1 MDTKRAKIAAEAAR
15 EDKEELPYER
25 FLRFGPEALTEAELL
40 AIIIR
45 TGTKGKSA
53 LEAAKDVLKLARYPK
68 KGLLGLQN
76 LTVEELK
83 GISGIGEVKAVKL
96 KCITELSKRMSRAKV
111 SAGENFTTAKHVA
124 DYFMEQMR
132 HRETECVVLV
142 CLDAKGQMLREKKLS
157 EGTVNMSLI
166 SPREIFLA
174 ALEYKAV
181 NILLVH
187 NHPSGDPTP
196 SRADKLLTCNVR
208 EMGERIG
215 ILLLDHVIIGDN
227 CHVSFKENGWFMDP
241 SA

>member
-1 MDTKRAKIAAEAAR
+1 MDTKRAKIAAGAAR

-124 DYFMEQMR
+124 DYFMEQML
-132 HRETECVVLV
+132 H
-142 CLDAKGQMLREKKLS
+142 EKKLS

-215 ILLLDHVIIGDN
+215 ILLLDHVVIGDN